1 MPGRFSRW
9 LAPVPLLAALAAPGS
24 APAAPPPD
32 GRGWLGEE
40 LPLPLAVRT
49 AQDLAVKA
57 AAEKQYLIFN
67 LLAGGKLAW
76 DQGDYATAAGKWE
89 ALLRVHGLDAEI
101 EKVIRPLAKE
111 ARSRAG
117 GAPSTAPPVVTTPPV
132 ATPPPESGLA
142 KPPAGDE
149 VEPRT
154 PSALP
159 AVSGTVKGG
168 GSQGPGG
175 AVITLKRIGGD
186 TPRPA
191 PARGKVVTQ
200 RSKTFIPHV
209 LAVPVGTKVSFRNE
223 DPIFHNVFSLSKPN
237 DFDTGLY
244 KQGATYEKTF
254 KRAGVV
260 QVLCNIHS
268 SMLGVI
274 VVVDTP
280 YYAQADGNGAF
291 SIKGVPPGD
300 YQVAVWHEAAS
311 QPVEQK
317 ISVGPGGVRGLSLQV
332 GGDKRPPQFVPDKSG
347 KPRQSHIGY

>member
-1 MPGRFSRW
+1 MPARFSRW
-9 LAPVPLLAALAAPGS
+9 IAPVPLLAALVVPAPTR
-24 APAAPPPD
+24 AAPPSD

-76 DQGDYATAAGKWE
+76 DQGDFATAAGKWE
-89 ALLRVHGLDAEI
+89 ALLRVRGLDPEI
-101 EKVIRPLAKE
+101 EKVIGPLARE

-117 GAPSTAPPVVTTPPV
+117 GAAPTPLPPI
-132 ATPPPESGLA
+132 ATPTPESA
-142 KPPAGDE
+142 PSPPSSAIAP
-149 VEPRT
+149 EPR
-154 PSALP
+154 SATGP
-159 AVSGTVKGG
+159 ASVSGTVKGG

-175 AVITLKRIGGD
+175 AVVTLKRIGGD
-186 TPRPA
+186 TPKPTPA
-191 PARGKVVTQ
+191 HGKVVTQ
-200 RSKTFIPHV
+200 RNKTFIPHV
-209 LAVPVGTKVSFRNE
+209 LAVPVGSKVSFRNE

-244 KQGATYEKTF
+244 KQGATYQQTF

-291 SIKGVPPGD
+291 TIKGVPPGD
-300 YQVAVWHEAAS
+300 YQLTVWHEAAS
-311 QPVEQK
+311 KPVEQR
-317 ISVGPGGVRGLSLQV
+317 ISVGPGGARGLAVQV